1 MSRGIVIAGG
11 GQAGLQ
17 AALSLREQGWG
28 GAITI
33 VSNEAYLPYQ
43 RPPLSKGFLSGDV
56 QARQL
61 ELRPATVLAEAG
73 VEVVLE
79 TEVTGIDRERRIVA
93 TTRGELPY
101 LDLILAMGGAPRRL
115 AQVPAGCTNLLYL
128 RTLDDAL
135 RLREAMTGAS
145 RIVIVGGGFLGLE
158 AAASAAKAGK
168 SVCVVEAS
176 PKLLQRSV
184 HPLLATRLATLH
196 RARGVDIHMDS
207 PARLLVEGD
216 RVTGVEIPGQVLPC
230 DLVIVAIGLVPNT
243 SIAEA
248 AGLSVGDGILVDREL
263 RTTDPHIFAIGDCA
277 RLESGE
283 TGQTTRL
290 ESVQGAIEHGKAVA
304 ATIVRGH
311 MSAPSVPW
319 FWSHQYDHQVQVA
332 GIGGDEEP
340 LVFSDDERFVL
351 CRFDKGRLKSVE
363 TLDSPADHMRARR
376 LLAKVPPTRGEL
388 EAAGGLAV
396 YMSSLQ

>member
-135 RLREAMTGAS
+135 RLREAMNGAS

-168 SVCVVEAS
+168 SVVSSRPAPSCCSVRCIPCWPPGSRRCIGRAASTSTWIPRRGSSSRATAS
-176 PKLLQRSV
+176 PVSRYRGRCS
-184 HPLLATRLATLH
+184 LA
-196 RARGVDIHMDS
+196 I
-207 PARLLVEGD
+207 
-216 RVTGVEIPGQVLPC
+216 
-230 DLVIVAIGLVPNT
+230 
-243 SIAEA
+243 
-248 AGLSVGDGILVDREL
+248 
-263 RTTDPHIFAIGDCA
+263 
-277 RLESGE
+277 
-283 TGQTTRL
+283 
-290 ESVQGAIEHGKAVA
+290 
-304 ATIVRGH
+304 
-311 MSAPSVPW
+311 W
-319 FWSHQYDHQVQVA
+319 
-332 GIGGDEEP
+332 
-340 LVFSDDERFVL
+340 
-351 CRFDKGRLKSVE
+351 
-363 TLDSPADHMRARR
+363 
-376 LLAKVPPTRGEL
+376 
-388 EAAGGLAV
+388 
-396 YMSSLQ
+396 